1 MKEEEI
7 LDCWSQDLNNNMNRL
22 AVQNELLKTENE
34 ELKAFIEILKK
45 KEQDVNKEYT
55 LYLQSLFY

>member
-7 LDCWSQDLNNNMNRL
+7 LDCWSQDLSNNINRL
-22 AVQNELLKTENE
+22 AVQNEQLKTENE

-45 KEQDVNKEYT
+45 KN
-55 LYLQSLFY
+55 